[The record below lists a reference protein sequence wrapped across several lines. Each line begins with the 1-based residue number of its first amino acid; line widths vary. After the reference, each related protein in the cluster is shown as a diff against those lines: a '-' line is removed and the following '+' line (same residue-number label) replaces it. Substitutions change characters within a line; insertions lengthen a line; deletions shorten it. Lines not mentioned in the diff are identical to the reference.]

1 MHTNLLRHLR
11 AIAQEIKMADT
22 NKAVADFLAVV
33 PTLSHAQL
41 VLIQHQLLVESTRRL
56 YTTG

>member
-1 MHTNLLRHLR
+1 
-11 AIAQEIKMADT
+11 MADT